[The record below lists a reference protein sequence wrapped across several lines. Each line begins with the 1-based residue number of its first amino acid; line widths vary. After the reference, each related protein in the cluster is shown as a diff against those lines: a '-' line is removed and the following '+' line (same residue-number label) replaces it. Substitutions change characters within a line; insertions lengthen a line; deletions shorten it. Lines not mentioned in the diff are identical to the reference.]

1 MAKLFNRWVILG
13 AMAVILILGLVSGLL
28 LWIFTPARAP
38 VAAPT
43 AAVTMIAAPTSTPL
57 PLPTIE
63 TTATPS
69 GQVVEGIG
77 IGYFVQISGTGGD
90 GLRLRSGAGTTYPQ
104 RFIGM
109 DAEVFEVKEGPKE
122 ADGFTWWY
130 LVAPY
135 DTNRSGWAAS
145 KFLTVVPKQ

>member
-1 MAKLFNRWVILG
+1 
-13 AMAVILILGLVSGLL
+13 
-28 LWIFTPARAP
+28 
-38 VAAPT
+38 
-43 AAVTMIAAPTSTPL
+43 
-57 PLPTIE
+57 
-63 TTATPS
+63 
-69 GQVVEGIG
+69 
-77 IGYFVQISGTGGD
+77 
-90 GLRLRSGAGTTYPQ
+90 
-104 RFIGM
+104 M